1 MASGQ
6 EPPQQSLDDFLQP
19 LRITDEA
26 VLVLSRELYIKFSE
40 LSTKSDN
47 QFLPTPIS
55 ESLLRRVDG
64 ADRGR

>member
-1 MASGQ
+1 MASEQ
-6 EPPQQSLDDFLQP
+6 EQPQQSLDDFLQP
-19 LRITDEA
+19 LRMTDET
-26 VLVLSRELYIKFSE
+26 VLELSRVLFVKFQE

-55 ESLLRRVDG
+55 ESLLRRVES